1 MKGHYRPLS
10 FLAAELIS
18 RGHRVTFVHHPDA
31 APLVEPVGAG
41 FEPIGASEPPVSGWT
56 RPMAKIRGLS
66 GLGGTFGGMVRFT
79 DMFCREGPAALR
91 RIGADAVLADQMEA
105 GGALVAEHLGLPFAS
120 IAVTLPINREL
131 GVPPPYVG
139 WGYQAGEKG
148 RKRNAGGW
156 RVTDLLLRGVGSAIA
171 RNAAMLKLPERHRL
185 DDCLSP
191 TLQLTQLVAGI
202 DFHRRELPAHFHYC
216 GPFRAGGAAAPFEL
230 PPGDDRPLVYCSL
243 GTLQGSRTKLFR
255 KVAAACHSLDLRL
268 LITTGGKGSL
278 RSEDLPGR
286 PIVRDWVP
294 QEAVLAQAAMVV
306 SHAGMNSVL
315 DPAAVGLPMVLMPLA
330 FEQGAVAARAEHAG
344 VARVLSPRASVRS
357 LAAAIGEVR
366 NDPRYR
372 AQAAVLRA
380 EIAASGG
387 TEHAAQLIEST
398 LL

>member
-10 FLAAELIS
+10 FLAAELIA

-56 RPMAKIRGLS
+56 RPMATIRGLS

-79 DMFCREGPAALR
+79 DMFCREGPDVLR

-131 GVPPPYVG
+131 GVPPPFVG
-139 WGYQAGEKG
+139 WDYQAGEKG

-156 RVTDLLLRGVGSAIA
+156 RVTDLLLRGVGRAIA

-185 DDCLSP
+185 EDCLSP

-216 GPFRAGGAAAPFEL
+216 GPFRAAAAREPFAL
-230 PPGDDRPLVYCSL
+230 PQGDGRPLVYCSL
-243 GTLQGSRTKLFR
+243 GTLQGSRSGLFR

-294 QEAVLAQAAMVV
+294 QEAVLAQADMVV

-315 DPAAVGLPMVLMPLA
+315 DPLAVGLPMVLMPLA

-344 VARVLSPRASVRS
+344 VARMLSPRAPVRS

-366 NDPRYR
+366 SEPRYR
-372 AQAAVLRA
+372 ARAAALRA

-387 TEHAAQLIEST
+387 TARAAQLIEST